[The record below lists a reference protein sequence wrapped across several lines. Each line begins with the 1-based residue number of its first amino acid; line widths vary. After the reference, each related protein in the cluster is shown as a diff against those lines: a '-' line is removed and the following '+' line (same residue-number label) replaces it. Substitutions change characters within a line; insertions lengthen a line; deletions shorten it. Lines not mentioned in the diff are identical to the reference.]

1 MAARITRVTNNE
13 EIRSRIK
20 VSLLLEVL
28 EKQGLSLNDKNGEPI
43 PELSPVRMKAIEI
56 LLRKALPDLSSITLE
71 GNADKPIRLITRA
84 D

>member
-1 MAARITRVTNNE
+1 MAARITRVSNNE

-20 VSLLLEVL
+20 VSLLIEVL

-56 LLRKALPDLSSITLE
+56 LLRKALPDLTSITLE
-71 GNADKPIRLITRA
+71 GNAEKPIRLITRA

>member
-28 EKQGLSLNDKNGEPI
+28 EKQRLSLNDKNGEPI

>member
-28 EKQGLSLNDKNGEPI
+28 EKQALSLNDKKGEPI
-43 PELSPVRMKAIEI
+43 PELSPTRMKAIEI
-56 LLRKALPDLSSITLE
+56 LLRKALPDLTSITLE
-71 GNADKPIRLITRA
+71 GNAEKPIRLITRA